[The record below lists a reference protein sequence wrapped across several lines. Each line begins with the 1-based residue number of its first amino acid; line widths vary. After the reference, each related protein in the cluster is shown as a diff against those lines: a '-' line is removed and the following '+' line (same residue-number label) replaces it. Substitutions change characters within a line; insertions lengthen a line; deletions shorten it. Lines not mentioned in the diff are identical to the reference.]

1 MSHRAMLSVAV
12 LALATAGCGGRRAQP
27 AARAEG
33 AAAVDQA
40 DTRESPRRDASP
52 RAALTRYSL
61 RRTIAVGETVKVGP
75 RGARQLTLLE
85 VADDGR
91 SATFEAAFVVDRRR
105 GRVFIGQTT
114 EVFTPVFGK
123 TGASLEEVGP
133 SSATVLF
140 RWSQRPDLPVPPDVA
155 VDP

>member
-1 MSHRAMLSVAV
+1 MGHCAMLLGTV
-12 LALATAGCGGRRAQP
+12 LACAAVGCGGRTPEPVARPDRA
-27 AARAEG
+27 G
-33 AAAVDQA
+33 DVDQA
-40 DTRESPRRDASP
+40 DARESPRRDASP
-52 RAALTRYSL
+52 HPALTRYSL

-75 RGARQLTLLE
+75 SGARQLTLVE
-85 VADDGR
+85 VADNGR
-91 SATFEAAFVVDRRR
+91 SATFEAAYGVDRRR

-123 TGASLEEVGP
+123 TGAMLEEVGP

-140 RWSQRPDLPVPPDVA
+140 RWLQRPDLPVPPDVA